1 MSKYIT
7 EFQQT
12 GVSTVNVDLIC
23 KDWNERFVIST
34 WINDIEE
41 MYTFIIHGKRKS
53 TLLCKTQISKEQ
65 AMEIISKLAL
75 IHVKNTIFKNNK
87 TYHSKT
93 FIKSEIERITKI
105 KQEKEQELSFISQ
118 TLYMYERC
126 L

>member
-34 WINDIEE
+34 WINDKEE

-75 IHVKNTIFKNNK
+75 IHVKDNTFRSGGAYGICWCCRF
-87 TYHSKT
+87 Y
-93 FIKSEIERITKI
+93 
-105 KQEKEQELSFISQ
+105 
-118 TLYMYERC
+118 
-126 L
+126 